1 MENVF
6 STSISTN
13 RNNLYKFAIE
23 SLNKN
28 QNRTVIH
35 VQIIIEISIIIS
47 TQRFFLTPY
56 KFFNTNVD
64 DFKSLYQFSIP
75 TSPMVYQPNRFN
87 TDGLIDGMAVNTFQ
101 YRRSSARKAL
111 LETLGYAP
119 DLE

>member
-1 MENVF
+1 MY
-6 STSISTN
+6 TN
-13 RNNLYKFAIE
+13 GKCIFHFHQPKQLIKIRNRIIK
-23 SLNKN
+23 

-75 TSPMVYQPNRFN
+75 MSPMVYQPNRFN

-111 LETLGYAP
+111 LETVVM
-119 DLE
+119 